1 MTSAGFE
8 PAPIKTT
15 ALTWLL
21 RPLGQDVLKHNSGVT
36 ETVVFASHHGCIIFY
51 FLTFGHSHTLTMIA
65 LTFTF
70 EVHPRD
76 PMVVPKRRRPPPSP
90 SLCGMTQR
98 NHHLATDRLHHN
110 FGALWLF
117 VAILAL
123 SALVLLA
130 AFVPSFTSMNSPLL
144 RKPAHALVHV
154 APTTFTSNVE
164 SSLDLPFGDSMYD
177 VIILGRGPAGLSA
190 ALFAARSGLSVL
202 VLGSATGAL
211 SQAVSLDNYPSW
223 QQTASSSHDV
233 DNIGVGGPGWLQE
246 TTMQAERRGATF
258 APPGLLATNIES
270 SSSQNKEKQQLFI
283 VHSQNSHS
291 FKSRSIIIATGSS
304 PRRMDLPNEDILW
317 GQALHTCA
325 ICDGSQYAGRTVLV
339 VGGGDAALDAALIL
353 SRRSKLVYLLHR
365 KDGWRAKDAS
375 NIQSVEATDNIR
387 IMRPYIVK
395 KWVIGE
401 HNYGKRAL
409 LKSVAVGKVGNPD
422 TTSSDDTELSVDGV
436 FIMIGSKPNSHFLLS
451 SDLLLE
457 LSSDGHVTVDDKM
470 MSTSH
475 PGVFAAGEVAD
486 ERYRQ
491 AIGM

>member
-1 MTSAGFE
+1 M
-8 PAPIKTT
+8 
-15 ALTWLL
+15 
-21 RPLGQDVLKHNSGVT
+21 
-36 ETVVFASHHGCIIFY
+36 
-51 FLTFGHSHTLTMIA
+51 
-65 LTFTF
+65 
-70 EVHPRD
+70 
-76 PMVVPKRRRPPPSP
+76 
-90 SLCGMTQR
+90 
-98 NHHLATDRLHHN
+98 
-110 FGALWLF
+110 
-117 VAILAL
+117 AILAL

-130 AFVPSFTSMNSPLL
+130 AFLPSFTNFNSPLL
-144 RKPAHALVHV
+144 RKPAHVLVHV

-233 DNIGVGGPGWLQE
+233 DNIGIGGPGWLQE
-246 TTMQAERRGATF
+246 TSLQAERRGATF

-270 SSSQNKEKQQLFI
+270 LSQNKEKQQLFI

-304 PRRMDLPNEDILW
+304 PRRMNLPNEDILW
-317 GQALHTCA
+317 GQALHSCA

-365 KDGWRAKDAS
+365 KDGWRANDAS

-395 KWVIGE
+395 KWEIDE
-401 HNYGKRAL
+401 HAL
-409 LKSVAVGKVGNPD
+409 LNSVTVGKVGNVD
-422 TTSSDDTELSVDGV
+422 TISSGDEELLVDGV
-436 FIMIGSKPNSHFLLS
+436 FTMIGSKPNSHFLLS

-457 LSSDGHVTVDDKM
+457 VSGDGHVTVDDKM

>member
-1 MTSAGFE
+1 MST
-8 PAPIKTT
+8 
-15 ALTWLL
+15 
-21 RPLGQDVLKHNSGVT
+21 
-36 ETVVFASHHGCIIFY
+36 
-51 FLTFGHSHTLTMIA
+51 
-65 LTFTF
+65 
-70 EVHPRD
+70 
-76 PMVVPKRRRPPPSP
+76 MVVPKRRRPPPSP
-90 SLCGMTQR
+90 SLCGMTHR
-98 NHHLATDRLHHN
+98 NHHRTTDRLHYN
-110 FGALWLF
+110 LGALLF

-130 AFVPSFTSMNSPLL
+130 AFLPSFTNFNSPLL
-144 RKPAHALVHV
+144 RKPTHALVHV

-233 DNIGVGGPGWLQE
+233 DDIGIGGPGWLQE

-270 SSSQNKEKQQLFI
+270 SSQNKEKQQFFL
-283 VHSQNSHS
+283 VHSQNSRS
-291 FKSRSIIIATGSS
+291 FKSQSIIIATGSS
-304 PRRMDLPNEDILW
+304 PRRLNLPNEDILW
-317 GQALHTCA
+317 GQALHSCA

-401 HNYGKRAL
+401 HNNGKRAL
-409 LKSVAVGKVGNPD
+409 LKSVTVGKVGNPD
-422 TTSSDDTELSVDGV
+422 TTSSDDKELSVDGV

-486 ERYRQ
+486 KRYRQ